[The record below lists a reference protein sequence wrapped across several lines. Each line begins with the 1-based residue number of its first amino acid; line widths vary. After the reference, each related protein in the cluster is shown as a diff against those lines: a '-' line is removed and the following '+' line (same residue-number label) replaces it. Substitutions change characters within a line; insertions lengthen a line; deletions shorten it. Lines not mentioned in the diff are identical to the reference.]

1 MPLGTRGYSGGLP
14 RSQDPGCIAIVR
26 PQLAGICMAGKKRRL
41 KIALIGYGAISQ
53 TLFDVF
59 REKKPPIDIVGV
71 LVRPGRAA
79 DVRKA
84 VGRKVEV
91 VEALPALLK
100 LKPDVVVEAA
110 SQEAVR
116 DWGETIL
123 KKGIDLMVIA
133 TGAYGDPKLFARH
146 VKAAEKGGARL
157 RLPSGAIAGLDGLLA
172 MRLGRLDRVKYVSI
186 KPPHA
191 WTGTP
196 AETEFDL
203 PSISQPTVIF
213 RGKPADAGRLYP
225 KNANLAV
232 TVALCGAGLDRTEI
246 ELVADPT
253 LPAGTNASRL
263 EIVGDSGEIRMER
276 LGRAMPDNPK
286 TGVLTA
292 LTMADDLMKIV
303 RASDW

>member
-1 MPLGTRGYSGGLP
+1 
-14 RSQDPGCIAIVR
+14 
-26 PQLAGICMAGKKRRL
+26 MAKKKRL

-53 TLFDVF
+53 TLFDLF
-59 REKKPPIDIVGV
+59 RARKAPIDIVGV
-71 LVRPGRAA
+71 LVRPGRA
-79 DVRKA
+79 RETQKK
-84 VGRKVEV
+84 VGRKVAV
-91 VEALPALLK
+91 VESLKALLK
-100 LKPDVVVEAA
+100 LDPDVVVEAA
-110 SQEAVR
+110 SQQAVR

-123 KKGIDLMVIA
+123 KKGFDLMVIA
-133 TGAYGDPKLFARH
+133 TGAYGDPKLFRKH
-146 VKAAEKGGARL
+146 VKAAEKSGARL

-172 MRLGRLDRVKYVSI
+172 MRLGTLERVKYVSI

-203 PSISQPTVIF
+203 PSIKEPTVIF

-253 LPAGTNASRL
+253 LPPGTNASRL
-263 EIVGDSGEIRMER
+263 EVVADSGELKMER
-276 LGRAMPDNPK
+276 IGRAMPDNPK

-292 LTMADDLMKIV
+292 LTMADDLLKIV
-303 RASDW
+303 RSSDW

>member
-1 MPLGTRGYSGGLP
+1 
-14 RSQDPGCIAIVR
+14 
-26 PQLAGICMAGKKRRL
+26 
-41 KIALIGYGAISQ
+41 
-53 TLFDVF
+53 
-59 REKKPPIDIVGV
+59 
-71 LVRPGRAA
+71 
-79 DVRKA
+79 
-84 VGRKVEV
+84 
-91 VEALPALLK
+91 
-100 LKPDVVVEAA
+100 VVEAA
-110 SQEAVR
+110 SQQAVR

-133 TGAYGDPKLFARH
+133 TGAYGDPKLYKKH
-146 VKAAEKGGARL
+146 IKAAEKSGARL

-172 MRLGRLDRVKYVSI
+172 MRLGKLERVKYVSI

-203 PSISQPTVIF
+203 PSIKEPTVIF

-232 TVALCGAGLDRTEI
+232 TVALCGRASSAPTSSWWPIPPCRPAPTP
-246 ELVADPT
+246 ADWRSW
-253 LPAGTNASRL
+253 A
-263 EIVGDSGEIRMER
+263 ISGEINLQR
-276 LGRAMPDNPK
+276 LGRSMPDNPK

-292 LTMADDLMKIV
+292 LTMADDLMKMV

>member
-1 MPLGTRGYSGGLP
+1 
-14 RSQDPGCIAIVR
+14 
-26 PQLAGICMAGKKRRL
+26 MATKKKRL

-53 TLFDVF
+53 MLFDIF
-59 REKKPPIDIVGV
+59 RDKKPAIDIVGV
-71 LVRPGRAA
+71 LVRPGRA
-79 DVRKA
+79 KA
-84 VGRKVEV
+84 TQKEVGRKVAV
-91 VEALPALLK
+91 VETLPALLK

-110 SQEAVR
+110 SQQAVR
-116 DWGETIL
+116 EWGETIL
-123 KKGIDLMVIA
+123 QKGIDLMVIA
-133 TGAYGDPKLFARH
+133 TGAYGDPKLWKKH
-146 VKAAEKGGARL
+146 LAAAAKSGARL

-172 MRLGRLDRVKYVSI
+172 MRHDGLSRVKYVSI

-191 WTGTP
+191 WSGTP
-196 AETEFDL
+196 AETDFDL
-203 PSISQPTVIF
+203 PSIKEPTVIF
-213 RGKPADAGRLYP
+213 RGTPADAGRLYP

-232 TVALCGAGLDRTEI
+232 TVALCGAGLERTEI

-263 EIVGDSGEIRMER
+263 EVSGDSGELKMER

-292 LTMADDLMKIV
+292 LTMADDLMKMV

>member
-1 MPLGTRGYSGGLP
+1 
-14 RSQDPGCIAIVR
+14 
-26 PQLAGICMAGKKRRL
+26 MAKKKRL

-53 TLFDVF
+53 TMVDLF
-59 REKKPPIDIVGV
+59 RAKKPPIDIVGV
-71 LVRPGRAA
+71 LVRPGRIGAT
-79 DVRKA
+79 RKQVGAKVA
-84 VGRKVEV
+84 VVDTLK
-91 VEALPALLK
+91 ALLK

-110 SQEAVR
+110 SQQAVR
-116 DWGETIL
+116 DWGEEIL
-123 KKGIDLMVIA
+123 KKGIDFMVIA
-133 TGAYGDPKLFARH
+133 TGAYGDPKLWKKH
-146 VKAAEKGGARL
+146 VKAAEKSGARL

-172 MRLGRLDRVKYVSI
+172 MRLGTLERVKYTSI

-203 PSISQPTVIF
+203 PSIKEPTVIF

-232 TVALCGAGLDRTEI
+232 TVALCGAGLEHTEI

-253 LPAGTNASRL
+253 LPPGTNASRL
-263 EIVGDSGEIRMER
+263 EVTSDSGELTMHR

-292 LTMADDLMKIV
+292 LTMADDLMKLV
-303 RASDW
+303 RSSDW

>member
-1 MPLGTRGYSGGLP
+1 
-14 RSQDPGCIAIVR
+14 
-26 PQLAGICMAGKKRRL
+26 MATKKRL

-53 TLFDVF
+53 TLFDLF
-59 REKKPPIDIVGV
+59 RARKAPIDIVGV
-71 LVRPGRAA
+71 LVRPGRA
-79 DVRKA
+79 RETQKK
-84 VGRKVEV
+84 VGRKVAV
-91 VEALPALLK
+91 VESLKALLK
-100 LKPDVVVEAA
+100 LDPDVVVEAA
-110 SQEAVR
+110 SQQAVR

-123 KKGIDLMVIA
+123 KKGFDLMVIA
-133 TGAYGDPKLFARH
+133 TGAYGDPKLFRKH
-146 VKAAEKGGARL
+146 VKAAEKSGARL

-172 MRLGRLDRVKYVSI
+172 MRLGTLERVKYVSI

-203 PSISQPTVIF
+203 PSIKEPTVIF

-253 LPAGTNASRL
+253 LPPGTNASRL
-263 EIVGDSGEIRMER
+263 EVVADSGELKMER
-276 LGRAMPDNPK
+276 IGRAMPDNPK

-292 LTMADDLMKIV
+292 LTMADDLLKIV
-303 RASDW
+303 RSSDW

>member
-1 MPLGTRGYSGGLP
+1 
-14 RSQDPGCIAIVR
+14 
-26 PQLAGICMAGKKRRL
+26 MAKKKRL

-53 TLFDVF
+53 MLFDVF
-59 REKKPPIDIVGV
+59 KEKKPDIDIVGV
-71 LVRPGRAA
+71 LVREGRA
-79 DVRKA
+79 KA
-84 VGRKVEV
+84 VQKKVGAKVAV
-91 VEALPALLK
+91 VESLKALLK

-110 SQEAVR
+110 SQQAVR
-116 DWGETIL
+116 DWGETVL

-133 TGAYGDPKLFARH
+133 TGAYGDPKLWKRH
-146 VKAAEKGGARL
+146 RAAAAKSGARL

-172 MRLGRLDRVKYVSI
+172 MRLGKLERVKYTSI

-196 AETEFDL
+196 AETDFDL
-203 PSISQPTVIF
+203 PSIKVPTVIF
-213 RGKPADAGRLYP
+213 KGTPADAGRLYP

-232 TVALCGAGLDRTEI
+232 TVALCGAGLDHTDI

-253 LPAGTNASRL
+253 LPPGTNASRL
-263 EIVGDSGEIRMER
+263 EVVSDSGELKLER
-276 LGRAMPDNPK
+276 IGRAMPDNPK

-303 RASDW
+303 RSSDW

>member
-1 MPLGTRGYSGGLP
+1 
-14 RSQDPGCIAIVR
+14 
-26 PQLAGICMAGKKRRL
+26 MAKKKRL
-41 KIALIGYGAISQ
+41 KIVLIGYGAIGQ
-53 TLFDVF
+53 TLFDLF
-59 REKKPPIDIVGV
+59 AAKKPPIDIVGV
-71 LVRPGRAA
+71 LVREGRI
-79 DVRKA
+79 KA
-84 VGRKVEV
+84 TQKKLGSKVAV
-91 VEALPALLK
+91 VDSLKALLK

-110 SQEAVR
+110 SQQAVR

-123 KKGIDLMVIA
+123 KKGVDFMVIA
-133 TGAYGDPKLFARH
+133 TGAYGDPKLWKSH
-146 VKAAEKGGARL
+146 VKAAEKSGARL

-172 MRLGRLDRVKYVSI
+172 MRLGTLTKVKYVSI

-196 AETEFDL
+196 AETDFDL
-203 PSISQPTVIF
+203 PSIKEPTVIF
-213 RGKPADAGRLYP
+213 RGTPADAGLLYP

-232 TVALCGAGLDRTEI
+232 TVALCGAGLDHTEI

-253 LPAGTNASRL
+253 LPPGTNASRL
-263 EIVGDSGEIRMER
+263 EVVADSGEMTMHR

-303 RASDW
+303 RSSDW

>member
-1 MPLGTRGYSGGLP
+1 
-14 RSQDPGCIAIVR
+14 
-26 PQLAGICMAGKKRRL
+26 MAKKKRL
-41 KIALIGYGAISQ
+41 KIALIGYGAIGQ
-53 TLFDVF
+53 MLFDVF
-59 REKKPPIDIVGV
+59 KDKKPPIDIVGV
-71 LVRPGRAA
+71 LVRDGRGKATQ
-79 DVRKA
+79 KA
-84 VGRKVEV
+84 VGRKVAV
-91 VEALPALLK
+91 VETLKDLLK

-110 SQEAVR
+110 SQQAVR

-123 KKGIDLMVIA
+123 KKGIDFMVIA
-133 TGAYGDPKLFARH
+133 TGAYGDPKLWKKHRDT
-146 VKAAEKGGARL
+146 AAKSGARL

-172 MRLGRLDRVKYVSI
+172 MRLGKLEKVKYTSI

-196 AETEFDL
+196 AETDFDL
-203 PSISQPTVIF
+203 PSIKVPTVIF
-213 RGKPADAGRLYP
+213 RGTPADAGRLYP

-232 TVALCGAGLDRTEI
+232 TVALCGAGLEHTDI

-253 LPAGTNASRL
+253 LPPGTNASRL
-263 EIVGDSGEIRMER
+263 EIISDSGDLKLER

-303 RASDW
+303 RSSDW

>member
-1 MPLGTRGYSGGLP
+1 
-14 RSQDPGCIAIVR
+14 
-26 PQLAGICMAGKKRRL
+26 MAKKKKRL

-53 TLFDVF
+53 MLFDIF
-59 REKKPPIDIVGV
+59 RQKKPDIDIVGV
-71 LVRPGRAA
+71 LVRPGRAKA
-79 DVRKA
+79 TQKA
-84 VGRKVEV
+84 VGRKVAV
-91 VEALPALLK
+91 VESLKALLK

-110 SQEAVR
+110 SQQAVR

-123 KKGIDLMVIA
+123 KKGVDLMVIA
-133 TGAYGDPKLFARH
+133 TGAYGDPKLWKRH
-146 VKAAEKGGARL
+146 LAAAAKSGARL

-172 MRLGRLDRVKYVSI
+172 MRHDSLSRVKYVSI

-191 WTGTP
+191 WSGTP
-196 AETEFDL
+196 AETDFDL
-203 PSISQPTVIF
+203 PSIKEPTVIF
-213 RGKPADAGRLYP
+213 RGTPADAGRLYP

-232 TVALCGAGLDRTEI
+232 TVALCGAGLDKTEI

-263 EIVGDSGEIRMER
+263 EVTGDSGELKMER

-292 LTMADDLMKIV
+292 LTMADDLMKMV

>member
-1 MPLGTRGYSGGLP
+1 
-14 RSQDPGCIAIVR
+14 
-26 PQLAGICMAGKKRRL
+26 MAKQKRL

-53 TLFDVF
+53 MLFDVF
-59 REKKPPIDIVGV
+59 KEKKPAIDIVGV
-71 LVRPGRAA
+71 LVRPGRAKA
-79 DVRKA
+79 TQKA
-84 VGRKVEV
+84 VGRKVAV
-91 VEALPALLK
+91 VEDLKSLLK

-110 SQEAVR
+110 SQQAVK

-123 KKGIDLMVIA
+123 EKGIDLMVIA
-133 TGAYGDPKLFARH
+133 TGAYGDPKLYARH
-146 VKAAEKGGARL
+146 RKAAEKSGARL

-172 MRLGRLDRVKYVSI
+172 MRHDGLDRVKYISI

-191 WTGTP
+191 WSGTP

-203 PSISQPTVIF
+203 PSIKEPTVIF
-213 RGKPADAGRLYP
+213 RGTPADAGRLYP

-253 LPAGTNASRL
+253 LPPGTNASKL
-263 EIVGDSGEIRMER
+263 EVVGASGEINMHR

-292 LTMADDLMKIV
+292 LTMADDLMKIM
-303 RASDW
+303 RSSDW

>member
-1 MPLGTRGYSGGLP
+1 
-14 RSQDPGCIAIVR
+14 
-26 PQLAGICMAGKKRRL
+26 MAKKKKRL

-53 TLFDVF
+53 TLLDLF
-59 REKKPPIDIVGV
+59 RKKKPPIDILGV
-71 LVRPGRAA
+71 LVRPGRVAA
-79 DVRKA
+79 TRKK
-84 VGRKVEV
+84 VGRKIEV
-91 VEALPALLK
+91 VDSLKALLK

-116 DWGETIL
+116 DWGEAVL

-133 TGAYGDPKLFARH
+133 TGAYGDPKLYKKH
-146 VKAAEKGGARL
+146 IKAAEKSGARL

-172 MRLGRLDRVKYVSI
+172 MRLGKLDRVKYVSI

-191 WTGTP
+191 WSGTP

-203 PSISQPTVIF
+203 GAIKEPTVIF

-232 TVALCGAGLDRTEI
+232 TVALCGAGLERTEV

-253 LPAGTNASRL
+253 LPPGTNASRL
-263 EIVGDSGEIRMER
+263 EIVGDSGEINLQR
-276 LGRAMPDNPK
+276 LGRSMPDNPK

-292 LTMADDLMKIV
+292 LTMADDLMKMV

>member
-1 MPLGTRGYSGGLP
+1 
-14 RSQDPGCIAIVR
+14 
-26 PQLAGICMAGKKRRL
+26 MARKKRL

-53 TLFDVF
+53 TLFEVF
-59 REKKPPIDIVGV
+59 AAKKPAIDIVGV
-71 LVRPGRAA
+71 LVREGRTKATQ
-79 DVRKA
+79 KA
-84 VGRKVEV
+84 VGRKVVV
-91 VEALPALLK
+91 VETLKALLK

-110 SQEAVR
+110 SQQAVR

-123 KKGIDLMVIA
+123 KKGIDFMVIA
-133 TGAYGDPKLFARH
+133 TGAYGDPKLWKKHRDT
-146 VKAAEKGGARL
+146 AAKSGARL

-172 MRLGRLDRVKYVSI
+172 MRLGKLEKVKYTSI

-196 AETEFDL
+196 AETDFDL
-203 PSISQPTVIF
+203 PSIKVPTVIF
-213 RGKPADAGRLYP
+213 RGTPADAGRLYP

-232 TVALCGAGLDRTEI
+232 TVALCGAGLDRTDI

-253 LPAGTNASRL
+253 LAPGTNASKL
-263 EIVGDSGEIRMER
+263 EIVSDSGTLNLER
-276 LGRAMPDNPK
+276 IGLAMPDNPK

-303 RASDW
+303 RSSDW

>member
-1 MPLGTRGYSGGLP
+1 
-14 RSQDPGCIAIVR
+14 
-26 PQLAGICMAGKKRRL
+26 MAKNKRL

-53 TLFDVF
+53 MLFDVF

-71 LVRPGRAA
+71 LVRAGRVKATQ
-79 DVRKA
+79 KA
-84 VGRKVEV
+84 VGKKVV
-91 VEALPALLK
+91 VVDTLKALLK

-110 SQEAVR
+110 SQQAVR
-116 DWGETIL
+116 DWGEEIL
-123 KKGIDLMVIA
+123 KKGIDFMVIA
-133 TGAYGDPKLFARH
+133 TGAYGDPVLWRKH

-172 MRLGRLDRVKYVSI
+172 MRLGRLERVKYISI

-191 WTGTP
+191 WGGTP
-196 AETEFDL
+196 AEKELDL
-203 PSISQPTVIF
+203 AAIKEPTVIF

-253 LPAGTNASRL
+253 LPPGTNGSRL
-263 EIVGDSGEIRMER
+263 EVVADSGELKLQR

-292 LTMADDLMKIV
+292 LTMADDLMKMV
-303 RASDW
+303 RSSDW

>member
-1 MPLGTRGYSGGLP
+1 
-14 RSQDPGCIAIVR
+14 
-26 PQLAGICMAGKKRRL
+26 MAKEKRL

-53 TLFDVF
+53 MLFDVF

-71 LVRPGRAA
+71 LVRPGRVVATQKTLGK
-79 DVRKA
+79 R
-84 VGRKVEV
+84 VEV
-91 VEALPALLK
+91 VDTLKALLK

-110 SQEAVR
+110 SQQAVR

-123 KKGIDLMVIA
+123 KKGFDFMVIA
-133 TGAYGDPKLFARH
+133 TGAYGDPVLWSKHL
-146 VKAAEKGGARL
+146 KAAEKGGSRL
-157 RLPSGAIAGLDGLLA
+157 RLPAGAIAGLDGLLA
-172 MRLGRLDRVKYVSI
+172 MRLGTLERVKYTSI

-203 PSISQPTVIF
+203 PSIKEPTVIF

-253 LPAGTNASRL
+253 LPPGTNASKL
-263 EIVGDSGEIRMER
+263 EVVSDSGELKLER

-303 RASDW
+303 RHSDW

>member
-1 MPLGTRGYSGGLP
+1 
-14 RSQDPGCIAIVR
+14 
-26 PQLAGICMAGKKRRL
+26 MAKKKRL

-53 TLFDVF
+53 TLFDLF
-59 REKKPPIDIVGV
+59 AAKKPPIDIVGV
-71 LVRPGRAA
+71 LVREGR
-79 DVRKA
+79 VKA
-84 VGRKVEV
+84 TQKKLGSKVAV
-91 VEALPALLK
+91 VDSLKALLK

-110 SQEAVR
+110 SQQAVR

-123 KKGIDLMVIA
+123 KKGFDFMVIA
-133 TGAYGDPKLFARH
+133 TGAYGDPKFWKKH
-146 VKAAEKGGARL
+146 VKAAEKSGARL

-172 MRLGRLDRVKYVSI
+172 MRLGTLTKVKYVSI

-196 AETEFDL
+196 AETDFDL
-203 PSISQPTVIF
+203 PSIKEPTVIF
-213 RGKPADAGRLYP
+213 RGTPADAGRLYP

-232 TVALCGAGLDRTEI
+232 TVALCGAGLEHTEI

-253 LPAGTNASRL
+253 LPPGTNASRL
-263 EIVGDSGEIRMER
+263 EVVSDSGEMTMQR

-292 LTMADDLMKIV
+292 LTMADDLLKIV
-303 RASDW
+303 RSSDW

>member
-1 MPLGTRGYSGGLP
+1 
-14 RSQDPGCIAIVR
+14 
-26 PQLAGICMAGKKRRL
+26 MAKKKKRL

-53 TLFDVF
+53 MLFDIF
-59 REKKPPIDIVGV
+59 RDKKPAIDIVGV
-71 LVRPGRAA
+71 LVRPGRA
-79 DVRKA
+79 KA
-84 VGRKVEV
+84 TQKQVGRKVAV
-91 VEALPALLK
+91 VESLKALLK

-110 SQEAVR
+110 SQQAVR
-116 DWGETIL
+116 DWGETVL

-133 TGAYGDPKLFARH
+133 TGAYGDAKLWKKH
-146 VKAAEKGGARL
+146 LGAAAKSGARL

-172 MRLGRLDRVKYVSI
+172 MRHDGLSRVKYVSI

-191 WTGTP
+191 WSGTP
-196 AETEFDL
+196 AETDFDL
-203 PSISQPTVIF
+203 PSIKVPTVIF
-213 RGKPADAGRLYP
+213 RGTPADAGRLYP

-263 EIVGDSGEIRMER
+263 EISGESGELKMER

-292 LTMADDLMKIV
+292 LTMADDLMKMV

>member
-1 MPLGTRGYSGGLP
+1 
-14 RSQDPGCIAIVR
+14 
-26 PQLAGICMAGKKRRL
+26 MAKKKRL

-53 TLFDVF
+53 MLFDVF
-59 REKKPPIDIVGV
+59 AEKKPAIDIVGV
-71 LVRPGRAA
+71 LVRPGRTAET
-79 DVRKA
+79 KKK
-84 VGRKVEV
+84 VGRKVAV
-91 VEALPALLK
+91 VESLKALLK

-110 SQEAVR
+110 SQQAVR

-133 TGAYGDPKLFARH
+133 TGAYGDPKLWKKH
-146 VKAAEKGGARL
+146 VAAASKSGARL
-157 RLPSGAIAGLDGLLA
+157 RLPAGAIAGLDGLLA
-172 MRLGRLDRVKYVSI
+172 MRLGSLEKVKYTSI

-196 AETEFDL
+196 AETDFDL
-203 PSISQPTVIF
+203 PSIKTPTVIF
-213 RGKPADAGRLYP
+213 KGTPADAGRLYP

-232 TVALCGAGLDRTEI
+232 TVALCGAGLERTEI

-253 LPAGTNASRL
+253 LPAGTNASKL
-263 EIVGDSGEIRMER
+263 EVIADSGELRLER
-276 LGRAMPDNPK
+276 LGRSMPDNPK

-292 LTMADDLMKIV
+292 LTMADDLMKMV

>member
-1 MPLGTRGYSGGLP
+1 M
-14 RSQDPGCIAIVR
+14 V
-26 PQLAGICMAGKKRRL
+26 KRRKRL

-53 TLFDVF
+53 TLFDLF
-59 REKKPPIDIVGV
+59 AEKKPPIDIVGV

-79 DVRKA
+79 ETQRK
-84 VGRKVEV
+84 VGRKVAV
-91 VEALPALLK
+91 VESLPALLE
-100 LKPDVVVEAA
+100 LEPDVVVEAA
-110 SQEAVR
+110 SQQAVR
-116 DWGETIL
+116 DWGEAIL
-123 KKGIDLMVIA
+123 AKGIDLMVIA
-133 TGAYGDPKLFARH
+133 TGAYGDATLYRRH
-146 VKAAEKGGARL
+146 VRAAEKSGARL

-172 MRLGRLDRVKYVSI
+172 MRLGKLERVKYVSI

-191 WTGTP
+191 WSGTP

-203 PSISQPTVIF
+203 PSIKRPTVIF

-232 TVALCGAGLDRTEI
+232 TVALCGAGLERTDI

-253 LPAGTNASRL
+253 LPPGTNASRL
-263 EIVGDSGEIRMER
+263 EVVGDSGEINLQR

>member
-1 MPLGTRGYSGGLP
+1 
-14 RSQDPGCIAIVR
+14 
-26 PQLAGICMAGKKRRL
+26 MAKKKKRL

-53 TLFDVF
+53 MLFDIF
-59 REKKPPIDIVGV
+59 RDKKPAIDIVGV
-71 LVRPGRAA
+71 LVRPGRAKA
-79 DVRKA
+79 TRKQ
-84 VGRKVEV
+84 VGRKVAV
-91 VEALPALLK
+91 VESLKALLK

-110 SQEAVR
+110 SQQAVR

-123 KKGIDLMVIA
+123 KQGFDFMVIA
-133 TGAYGDPKLFARH
+133 TGAYGDPKLWKKH
-146 VKAAEKGGARL
+146 LAAAAKSGARL

-172 MRLGRLDRVKYVSI
+172 MRHDGLSRVKYVSI

-196 AETEFDL
+196 AETDFDL
-203 PSISQPTVIF
+203 PSIKKPTVIF
-213 RGKPADAGRLYP
+213 RGTPADAGRLYP

-232 TVALCGAGLDRTEI
+232 TVALCGAGLDKTEI

-253 LPAGTNASRL
+253 LPPGTNASRL
-263 EIVGDSGEIRMER
+263 EVEGDSGELKMER

-292 LTMADDLMKIV
+292 LTMADDLMKMV